1 MNVIFQRAA
10 DNARDDAGTLK
21 EVADYFAASQQIQDA
36 IPLYLRVLELEP
48 EDSNAREKLAT
59 GFVQTNQRE
68 RAIEM
73 LQEIIKQ
80 TPEKYQPYDL
90 LAQLLD
96 DEGRVLQR
104 ANQLEPAKAQFAKA
118 AASYEQSLLINPNH
132 AQTYLRLA
140 ELLLGPL
147 RQAERAETMLTEARL
162 RFPQAPQFTYF
173 LGIARREAKHPQQA
187 VIAFEEALQEAEE
200 SLPELINA
208 RFLFDYGV
216 AADQAGLQDKAADL
230 FRRAIALDPA
240 HSADA
245 CNYLGYMWAEKN
257 VHLDEAEEMI
267 KKALEIDPD
276 NGAYLDSL
284 GWVKF
289 RKGKFEEALSTLLR
303 AVQTMTRDDPTVFE
317 HLGDTYA
324 KLNRIPQ
331 ALDYWQKSIALDPE
345 NKVLA
350 DKIESTRTK
359 MSKGESPKA
368 PPLK

>member
-1 MNVIFQRAA
+1 MLDAEGEPKPEDLRRVNAIFQRAA
-10 DNARDDAGTLK
+10 ENAKDDAGTLK

-96 DEGRVLQR
+96 DEGRALQR

-173 LGIARREAKHPQQA
+173 LANRTPRGQARAAGRDHLRRSVAGGGREPARTASTPA
-187 VIAFEEALQEAEE
+187 SFSITV
-200 SLPELINA
+200 SPLIKPDFRTRRPIFSGA
-208 RFLFDYGV
+208 RLLSIPRTPPMPATTSATCG
-216 AADQAGLQDKAADL
+216 
-230 FRRAIALDPA
+230 RRKTCTSMKP
-240 HSADA
+240 
-245 CNYLGYMWAEKN
+245 
-257 VHLDEAEEMI
+257 
-267 KKALEIDPD
+267 
-276 NGAYLDSL
+276 
-284 GWVKF
+284 
-289 RKGKFEEALSTLLR
+289 RR
-303 AVQTMTRDDPTVFE
+303 
-317 HLGDTYA
+317 
-324 KLNRIPQ
+324 
-331 ALDYWQKSIALDPE
+331 
-345 NKVLA
+345 
-350 DKIESTRTK
+350 
-359 MSKGESPKA
+359 
-368 PPLK
+368 